1 MKFPT
6 LSIVA
11 TTVAALATTA
21 AAGVS
26 FSGHDMF
33 HLVARKVD
41 CGDSVKDYKTLMDCY
56 NDRAS
61 RCAGAGDKGSCF
73 QENQRDCGK
82 SQRLMGSDPLTPFSL
97 SVFLSVPSSRLSG
110 YSTYVLIA
118 PSTIA
123 ENAECRVTS

>member
-73 QENQRDCGK
+73 QENQRDCGEGRGCFYWDR
-82 SQRLMGSDPLTPFSL
+82 SVGGGGRGEQISSLT
-97 SVFLSVPSSRLSG
+97 
-110 YSTYVLIA
+110 
-118 PSTIA
+118 
-123 ENAECRVTS
+123 